1 LSIEVHVCKKDLKAC
16 IMVTPVVMPKQGNSV
31 ETCLILRWYSS
42 IRDQISE
49 GDLLC
54 EVETDKAIVEIASPS
69 FGILLDIFFS
79 AGEEVP
85 VFTNIAAI
93 GKPGE
98 DASNLKPEHGS
109 EKTIQES
116 VVYEATDSAQ
126 NLNVEQA
133 IPQGEADE
141 TSKEFAEPGP
151 LRLPISPRARKLAT
165 KKRIDIS
172 GIHGS
177 GPAGRVLE
185 HDVQE
190 AIEKRTLISP
200 LAESM
205 PDEGNYFAPGVGTG
219 IRGRIM
225 SNDLLP
231 SSNQIGEVSSD
242 QSAPGIE
249 KTIPLQGARRLIAE
263 RMVASLQATAQLTL
277 NTSANAEPLIAFRNK
292 LKNSTAE
299 WGLQEVI
306 INDLI
311 LFVVSRVLMDHH
323 DLNAIF
329 EKETIYQF
337 QDVHLGVAVDTPQGL
352 IVPVLREAN
361 KKSLKR
367 IAMDSRL
374 QAQACKDG
382 KIDPAELNGGT
393 FTVTNLGHLGIESFT
408 PILNPPQVGILGV
421 GNINL
426 KPVEVSGEIT
436 MIPRIGLSL
445 TINHQVVDG
454 APGARFLNSL
464 TQGIA
469 EVDLLLST

>member
-1 LSIEVHVCKKDLKAC
+1 
-16 IMVTPVVMPKQGNSV
+16 MVTPAVMPKQGNSV
-31 ETCLILRWYSS
+31 ETCLILRWHSS
-42 IRDQISE
+42 IGDQVTE

-69 FGILLDIFFS
+69 SGKLLDIFFS
-79 AGEEVP
+79 AGEEMP

-98 DASNLKPEHGS
+98 DASNPKPEHGS
-109 EKTIQES
+109 EKTIRES
-116 VVYEATDSAQ
+116 IVYDATDSAQ
-126 NLNVEQA
+126 NLNIEQI
-133 IPQGEADE
+133 IPQIEADE
-141 TSKEFAEPGP
+141 TSKEFAEPSP
-151 LRLPISPRARKLAT
+151 LRLPISSRARKLAT
-165 KKRIDIS
+165 KKGIDIS
-172 GIHGS
+172 GLHGS

-185 HDVQE
+185 RDVQA

-200 LAESM
+200 LAKSM
-205 PDEGNYFAPGVGTG
+205 LDEGNYVAPRMGTG
-219 IRGRIM
+219 IRGRIL
-225 SNDLLP
+225 SNDLIP

-249 KTIPLQGARRLIAE
+249 KTIPLRGTRRLIAE
-263 RMVASLQATAQLTL
+263 RMAASLQATAQLTL
-277 NTSANAEPLIAFRNK
+277 NTSANAESLAAFRKK
-292 LKNSTAE
+292 LKNSPAE
-299 WGLQEVI
+299 WGLQEVT

-329 EKETIYQF
+329 VNETIYQF
-337 QDVHLGVAVDTPQGL
+337 QDVHLGVAVDTPRGL

-367 IAMDSRL
+367 IAMESRL
-374 QAQACKDG
+374 QAQACREG

-421 GNINL
+421 GNIKL

-436 MIPRIGLSL
+436 ILPHIGLSL

-464 TQGIA
+464 AQGIA
-469 EVDLLLST
+469 DVDLLLST